1 MISYI
6 WQGPMRFN
14 DDFIMMPLQAA
25 TQWDALSHVY
35 YEQKF
40 YNGFDANTCTSMG
53 ASKVSI
59 DKPAAAGK
67 VVARGVLLDVAKFK
81 GVDRLEELAIVTPA
95 DLDATAAAQ
104 GVEVGQGDVVLVRT
118 GHLTRFFETRDGEHY
133 GVSSPGLSWRCGKWL
148 SDKKAAAVACDNLA
162 IETGSEEFPGVLLP
176 MHLLCLR
183 DMGMML
189 GEMWNF
195 EALAAECA
203 SDGKYEFLLVAAPLQ
218 FTGAVGSPLNP
229 IAIK

>member
-1 MISYI
+1 
-6 WQGPMRFN
+6 
-14 DDFIMMPLQAA
+14 LQAA
-25 TQWDALSHVY
+25 PQRDALSHVY

-40 YNGFDANTCTSMG
+40 YNGFDANTCTSLG
-53 ASKVSI
+53 ASKGSI

-81 GVDRLEELAIVTPA
+81 GQNRLDEMAIVLPE
-95 DLDATAAAQ
+95 DLDATAQAQ
-104 GVEVGQGDVVLVRT
+104 GVEVGEGDVVLVRT
-118 GHLTRFFETRDGEHY
+118 GHWTRFLESHDGLAY
-133 GVSSPGLSWRCGKWL
+133 AMTSPGLGWQCGKWL
-148 SDKKAAAVACDNLA
+148 SDKKAAAVACDNMA
-162 IETGSEEFPGVLLP
+162 VETGSEQLPGVLLP

-195 EALAAECA
+195 EGLSAECA